1 MTLTLI
7 ESGHGIAEH
16 RFEVSVDGETVPRE
30 RPNAHAAEGPSS
42 QHRLAGVAARA
53 AG

>member
-16 RFEVSVDGETVPRE
+16 RFEVSVDGETVPR
-30 RPNAHAAEGPSS
+30 
-42 QHRLAGVAARA
+42 
-53 AG
+53 